1 MRQRRRVRIL
11 AHTALV
17 LVCLVFLIPVF
28 WMFNLSIK
36 SDAEVSALPT
46 VWWPE
51 VPQWQNYAEAL
62 SYIDFFG
69 FLRNS
74 VIITTIT
81 TVLTVLFSSLTAFAF
96 AKLRAPGKRILFG
109 IMMSTMMLPS
119 IVTTIPLYI
128 MYSKV
133 NLVDTYIPW
142 VLMGIAGSAYMVF
155 LIRQYMT
162 SIPAEVEE
170 AAILDGCSYFQIW
183 YRMYLPLCKPVLA
196 AAAVLTFVWSWGD
209 FIMPMLLLSS
219 DKTTLAVA
227 LTTGY
232 VDQMMHPIQ
241 PLIAAGSLM
250 FALPVIVVFLFLQ
263 KFFVEGFATS
273 GVK

>member
-183 YRMYLPLCKPVLA
+183 YRMYLPLCKPALA